1 MQPGQP
7 QDPPPDDLMGGHANY
22 AMPAPREDQQ
32 AAEVDDYLEGHPRYK
47 QIRFLNRGAYGFVIL
62 ALDNQTGEQ
71 VALKFIK
78 RGPQHITK
86 YVDREVF
93 LTKTHL
99 VLAMEYAAGGDL
111 FRYVSARRGLPE
123 DEARW
128 FFQQLM
134 VAVDYCHRMGVT
146 SRDIK
151 LENTLLDGGQWP
163 LIKLADFGFSKDP
176 KQQSEAKT
184 RVGTPAYLAPEV
196 IAAQPGKSYDAQKVD
211 IWSCGVLLY
220 VMVVGRY
227 PFGMPSDAALDPM
240 RRLSRMMERTMKAE
254 FSFPPDKP
262 LSDGVK
268 DLISRILVQDPALR
282 PSLHDI
288 QAHPWFMQGL
298 EPGALNFNDAIVQ
311 ESLANQPTAEM
322 LAEVHSIVEE
332 ALQEVPSLTGLGQ
345 QPNGPDQLQQSG
357 GEDGGPHLMME
368 SEELSSYLTSSLS
381 PRRMQM

>member
-1 MQPGQP
+1 MQQQKPEPLNGHTKYQKIK
-7 QDPPPDDLMGGHANY
+7 DLNSGT
-22 AMPAPREDQQ
+22 
-32 AAEVDDYLEGHPRYK
+32 
-47 QIRFLNRGAYGFVIL
+47 FGFVQL
-62 ALDNQTGEQ
+62 ALDRTTGRN
-71 VALKFIK
+71 VAIKFIE
-78 RGPQHITK
+78 RGDKVTK
-86 YVDREVF
+86 YVEREIINHRQLVHPHIIQFKEVF
-93 LTKTHL
+93 LTSQHL
-99 VLAMEYAAGGDL
+99 SIAMEYAAGGDM
-111 FRYVSARRGLPE
+111 FEYVVRKGGLRE
-123 DEARW
+123 SEARW

-196 IAAQPGKSYDAQKVD
+196 IAAQPGKSYNAEKVD

-227 PFGMPSDAALDPM
+227 PFGLPSDAALDPM
-240 RRLSRMMERTMKAE
+240 RRLSRMMERTMRAE

-268 DLISRILVQDPALR
+268 DLICRILVQDPNKR
-282 PSLHDI
+282 PTLHEI

-311 ESLANQPTAEM
+311 ESLANQPTPEM
-322 LAEVHSIVEE
+322 LAEVHSIVQE
-332 ALQEVPSLTGLGQ
+332 ALNEPPDADGQGQ
-345 QPNGPDQLQQSG
+345 QQQPPQPRG
-357 GEDGGPHLMME
+357 QGDMLV
-368 SEELSSYLTSSLS
+368 SEELSSYLTSGTLS
-381 PRRMQM
+381 PRKDEDMALARGP